1 MGLHPVLRCCDV
13 RRKPYFLY
21 AAVSHFANTEQS
33 YSMHYFFIRPLQCS
47 MKYSTCKT
55 LQLCKTLLVE
65 TSSYE
70 FIFYNT
76 RRSKGPNPHCRYY
89 NRLLSCFWKPCTN
102 CLPLLLFQSTFCHWE
117 QFSSRAPTTN
127 CSPPNQMLF
136 NQQRPEQSIV
146 GLF

>member
-13 RRKPYFLY
+13 RRRKPYFLY
-21 AAVSHFANTEQS
+21 GAVSHFANTEQS

-89 NRLLSCFWKPCTN
+89 NRLLSCFWKPCTTVYLYYSSN
-102 CLPLLLFQSTFCHWE
+102 QLSVTESSLAAVHLQQTEVHLIKCCSTNNG
-117 QFSSRAPTTN
+117 QNKA
-127 CSPPNQMLF
+127 L
-136 NQQRPEQSIV
+136 
-146 GLF
+146 